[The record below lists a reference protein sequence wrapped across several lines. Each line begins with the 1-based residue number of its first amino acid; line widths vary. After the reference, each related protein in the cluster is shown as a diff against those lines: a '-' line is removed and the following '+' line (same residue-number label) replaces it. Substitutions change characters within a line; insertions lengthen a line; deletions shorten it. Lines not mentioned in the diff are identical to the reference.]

1 LGASSPLLKFSQKK
15 PFIFDW
21 QLQLPIWPI
30 TLRASSIAIPQSY
43 LDPEGKGNYPR
54 ATAKDEWAM
63 GKSKTEF
70 YCRVARSFAVAACL
84 AGGCM
89 AESPPAQAQAT
100 SVSQGSGSNSRLLSA
115 KEGRAI
121 VDAARDQDQPARG
134 AQDCSHL
141 VHQTYLNAGFE
152 YPYASSFELYA
163 GNENFERVRYA
174 QPGDL
179 IVWPGHTG
187 IVVDPLQHSF
197 YSLVSTGLEAQ
208 DYEGS
213 YWKSRG
219 RPRFYRYKVEN
230 SEMLTAVKAPPSA
243 PASNSKRPRDAAPAI
258 EARSPVAASASNRPP
273 KAASERT
280 RVVHDTRALPA
291 PAVAATTFEVP
302 QSIIIGAGDKLP
314 TSSQVAEGIS
324 ELSNA
329 SGNVLRAD
337 DPTKLALPVV
347 IFERLHVERLEIKRD
362 HGWARLQI
370 DSRATIAGG
379 ETDYKRRREKVRW
392 ELRRTESGWEA
403 ITPADR
409 AYVPND
415 VAVRNLAAQLARL
428 TERDSAAADQ
438 ETILRQESQL
448 ANLLSALL
456 KNK

>member
-1 LGASSPLLKFSQKK
+1 
-15 PFIFDW
+15 
-21 QLQLPIWPI
+21 
-30 TLRASSIAIPQSY
+30 
-43 LDPEGKGNYPR
+43 
-54 ATAKDEWAM
+54 M
-63 GKSKTEF
+63 GKSNTEF
-70 YCRVARSFAVAACL
+70 NWRVARRFALAACL
-84 AGGCM
+84 AGGCL
-89 AESPPAQAQAT
+89 AAGSLARAQAASAT
-100 SVSQGSGSNSRLLSA
+100 QGSGSNSRLLSA

-121 VDAARDQDQPARG
+121 VDAARDEDQPVPG

-141 VHQTYLNAGFE
+141 VHQMYLSAGFE

-163 GNENFERVRYA
+163 GNEKFERVRYA

-179 IVWPGHTG
+179 IVWPGHAG

-208 DYEGS
+208 DYKGS
-213 YWKSRG
+213 YWRSRG

-230 SEMLTAVKAPPSA
+230 AEMLTAVKAPASA
-243 PASNSKRPRDAAPAI
+243 RAAKSKRPRETAPAI
-258 EARSPVAASASNRPP
+258 EERSPVAASASNRPP

-280 RVVHDTRALPA
+280 RVVYGLPALPA
-291 PAVAATTFEVP
+291 PAVAPTTFEVP
-302 QSIIIGAGDKLP
+302 QSIIIATGNKLP

-329 SGNVLRAD
+329 SGNILRAD
-337 DPTKLALPVV
+337 DPSKLALPVV
-347 IFERLHVERLEIKRD
+347 IFERLDVERLEIKRD
-362 HGWARLQI
+362 HGWAHLQI

-392 ELRRTESGWEA
+392 ELRRTKSGWEA

-409 AYVPND
+409 TYVPND

-438 ETILRQESQL
+438 ETVLRQESQL
-448 ANLLSALL
+448 ANLLTALL
-456 KNK
+456 KSK

>member
-1 LGASSPLLKFSQKK
+1 
-15 PFIFDW
+15 
-21 QLQLPIWPI
+21 
-30 TLRASSIAIPQSY
+30 
-43 LDPEGKGNYPR
+43 
-54 ATAKDEWAM
+54 M

-70 YCRVARSFAVAACL
+70 NWRMARSLALAACL
-84 AGGCM
+84 AAACM
-89 AESPPAQAQAT
+89 DARSLAQAQAA
-100 SVSQGSGSNSRLLSA
+100 SASQGSGSNSRLLTA
-115 KEGRAI
+115 EEGRTIA
-121 VDAARDQDQPARG
+121 DAARDQEQPAHG

-141 VHQTYLNAGFE
+141 VHQTYLSAGFE

-163 GNENFERVRYA
+163 GNEKFERVKKP

-179 IVWPGHTG
+179 IVWPGHAG
-187 IVVDPLQHSF
+187 IVVDPLHHSF

-230 SEMLTAVKAPPSA
+230 AEMLTAVKAP
-243 PASNSKRPRDAAPAI
+243 ASVRASKSKKPRDTAPAI
-258 EARSPVAASASNRPP
+258 EERSPVAASASNQPP
-273 KAASERT
+273 KAALERT
-280 RVVHDTRALPA
+280 RVVYGAPALPA
-291 PAVAATTFEVP
+291 PAVAPTTFEVP
-302 QSIIIGAGDKLP
+302 QSIIIAAGNKPP

-329 SGNVLRAD
+329 SGSVLRAD
-337 DPTKLALPVV
+337 DPSKLALPVV
-347 IFERLHVERLEIKRD
+347 IFERLHVESLEIKRD

-392 ELRRTESGWEA
+392 ELRRTKSGWEA

-428 TERDSAAADQ
+428 TEKESAAADQ
-438 ETILRQESQL
+438 EAVLRQESQL

>member
-1 LGASSPLLKFSQKK
+1 
-15 PFIFDW
+15 
-21 QLQLPIWPI
+21 
-30 TLRASSIAIPQSY
+30 
-43 LDPEGKGNYPR
+43 
-54 ATAKDEWAM
+54 M

-70 YCRVARSFAVAACL
+70 NWRVARSFAVAACL

-89 AESPPAQAQAT
+89 SAGSPAQAQAT
-100 SVSQGSGSNSRLLSA
+100 SAPQGSGSNSRLLTA
-115 KEGRAI
+115 EEGRAI
-121 VDAARDQDQPARG
+121 VDAARDQDKPVRG

-141 VHQTYLNAGFE
+141 VHQMYLSAGFE
-152 YPYASSFELYA
+152 YAYASSFELYA
-163 GNENFERVRYA
+163 GNENFERVRYS

-179 IVWPGHTG
+179 IVWPGHAG

-213 YWKSRG
+213 YWRSRG

-230 SEMLTAVKAPPSA
+230 AEMLTAVKAPASARVSKSKKPS
-243 PASNSKRPRDAAPAI
+243 DTAPAI
-258 EARSPVAASASNRPP
+258 EVRTPVAASASNRPP
-273 KAASERT
+273 KAASEQIRI
-280 RVVHDTRALPA
+280 VHDSAALAA
-291 PAVAATTFEVP
+291 PAAATISFEVP
-302 QSIIIGAGDKLP
+302 QSIIIAAGNRPP

-337 DPTKLALPVV
+337 DPSKLALPVV
-347 IFERLHVERLEIKRD
+347 IFERFRVERLEIKRD
-362 HGWARLQI
+362 HGWAHLQI

-392 ELRRTESGWEA
+392 ELRRTKSGWEA

-428 TERDSAAADQ
+428 TERDSAAAGQ
-438 ETILRQESQL
+438 ETVLQQESQL

>member
-1 LGASSPLLKFSQKK
+1 
-15 PFIFDW
+15 
-21 QLQLPIWPI
+21 
-30 TLRASSIAIPQSY
+30 
-43 LDPEGKGNYPR
+43 
-54 ATAKDEWAM
+54 M
-63 GKSKTEF
+63 GKSNTEF
-70 YCRVARSFAVAACL
+70 NWRVARSFALAACL

-89 AESPPAQAQAT
+89 AAGSQAQAQA
-100 SVSQGSGSNSRLLSA
+100 SSASQGSGSNSRLLSA

-121 VDAARDQDQPARG
+121 VDAVRDEDQPVPG

-141 VHQTYLNAGFE
+141 VHQTYLSAGFE

-163 GNENFERVRYA
+163 GNEKFERVRYA

-179 IVWPGHTG
+179 IVWPGHAG

-208 DYEGS
+208 DYKGS
-213 YWKSRG
+213 YWRSRG

-230 SEMLTAVKAPPSA
+230 AEMLTAVKAPASARAAKSKRSRETA
-243 PASNSKRPRDAAPAI
+243 PAS

-280 RVVHDTRALPA
+280 RVLHGPPALRE
-291 PAVAATTFEVP
+291 PAVAPTTFEVP
-302 QSIIIGAGDKLP
+302 QSIIIAGGIKPP

-347 IFERLHVERLEIKRD
+347 IFERLDVERLEIKRD
-362 HGWARLQI
+362 HGWAHLQI

-392 ELRRTESGWEA
+392 ELRRTKSGWEA
-403 ITPADR
+403 ITPEDR

-415 VAVRNLAAQLARL
+415 VAVRNLAVQLARL
-428 TERDSAAADQ
+428 TERHSAEADQ
-438 ETILRQESQL
+438 ETVRRQESQL

-456 KNK
+456 QNK

>member
-1 LGASSPLLKFSQKK
+1 
-15 PFIFDW
+15 
-21 QLQLPIWPI
+21 
-30 TLRASSIAIPQSY
+30 
-43 LDPEGKGNYPR
+43 
-54 ATAKDEWAM
+54 M

-70 YCRVARSFAVAACL
+70 NWTVARTFALAACL
-84 AGGCM
+84 AGAYM
-89 AESPPAQAQAT
+89 AAGSPAQAQAP
-100 SVSQGSGSNSRLLSA
+100 SVSQGSGSNSRLLTA
-115 KEGRAI
+115 EEGRAV
-121 VDAARDQDQPARG
+121 VDAAQDQHRPARG

-163 GNENFERVRYA
+163 GNDNFERVRYA

-179 IVWPGHTG
+179 IVWPGHAG

-219 RPRFYRYKVEN
+219 RPHFYRYKVEN
-230 SEMLTAVKAPPSA
+230 AEMLTAVKAPASVRVSKSKKPS
-243 PASNSKRPRDAAPAI
+243 DTAPAI
-258 EARSPVAASASNRPP
+258 EVRSPVAASASNRPP

-280 RVVHDTRALPA
+280 RVGYAPPALPA
-291 PAVAATTFEVP
+291 PAVAPTTFEVP
-302 QSIIIGAGDKLP
+302 QSIIIAAGNKLP

-329 SGNVLRAD
+329 SGDVLCAD
-337 DPTKLALPVV
+337 DPSKLALPVV
-347 IFERLHVERLEIKRD
+347 IFERLLVERLEIKRD

-438 ETILRQESQL
+438 ETVLRQESQL

>member
-1 LGASSPLLKFSQKK
+1 
-15 PFIFDW
+15 
-21 QLQLPIWPI
+21 
-30 TLRASSIAIPQSY
+30 
-43 LDPEGKGNYPR
+43 
-54 ATAKDEWAM
+54 M
-63 GKSKTEF
+63 GKSNTEF
-70 YCRVARSFAVAACL
+70 NWRVARSFALAAWL

-89 AESPPAQAQAT
+89 AAGSQAHAQAASAT
-100 SVSQGSGSNSRLLSA
+100 QGSRSNSRLLSA

-121 VDAARDQDQPARG
+121 VDAARDEDQPVRG

-141 VHQTYLNAGFE
+141 VHETYLSAGFE

-163 GNENFERVRYA
+163 GNENFERVRKP

-179 IVWPGHTG
+179 IVWPGHAG

-208 DYEGS
+208 DYEGA
-213 YWKSRG
+213 YWRSRG

-230 SEMLTAVKAPPSA
+230 AEMLTAVKAP
-243 PASNSKRPRDAAPAI
+243 ASVRTAKSKKPHETAPAI
-258 EARSPVAASASNRPP
+258 EERSPVAASASNRPP

-280 RVVHDTRALPA
+280 RVVYGLPA
-291 PAVAATTFEVP
+291 LREPAVPPTTFEVP
-302 QSIIIGAGDKLP
+302 QSIIIAAGNKLP
-314 TSSQVAEGIS
+314 TNSQVAEGIS

-337 DPTKLALPVV
+337 DSTKLALPVV

-362 HGWARLQI
+362 HGWAHLQI

-392 ELRRTESGWEA
+392 ELRRTKSGWEA
-403 ITPADR
+403 ITPEDR

-428 TERDSAAADQ
+428 TERDSAEADQ
-438 ETILRQESQL
+438 ETVRRQESQL

-456 KNK
+456 QNK

>member
-1 LGASSPLLKFSQKK
+1 MA
-15 PFIFDW
+15 
-21 QLQLPIWPI
+21 
-30 TLRASSIAIPQSY
+30 
-43 LDPEGKGNYPR
+43 
-54 ATAKDEWAM
+54 
-63 GKSKTEF
+63 KSKREF
-70 YCRVARSFAVAACL
+70 NWRAARSLALAACL
-84 AGGCM
+84 AGASMG
-89 AESPPAQAQAT
+89 AGSLARAQGKSA
-100 SVSQGSGSNSRLLSA
+100 SQGSGSNSRLLTA

-141 VHQTYLNAGFE
+141 VHQTYLSAGFE

-163 GNENFERVRYA
+163 GNVNFERVKYS

-179 IVWPGHTG
+179 IVWPGHAG
-187 IVVDPLQHSF
+187 IVVDPLHHSF

-230 SEMLTAVKAPPSA
+230 AEILTAVKAPASA
-243 PASNSKRPRDAAPAI
+243 RAAKSKKPRETAPAI
-258 EARSPVAASASNRPP
+258 EERSPVAASASNRPP

-280 RVVHDTRALPA
+280 RIAYGAPALPA
-291 PAVAATTFEVP
+291 SAVAPTTFEVP
-302 QSIIIGAGDKLP
+302 QSIIIAAGNKLP
-314 TSSQVAEGIS
+314 TNSQVAEGIS

-329 SGNVLRAD
+329 SGNVLRTD
-337 DPTKLALPVV
+337 DPSKLALPVV

-392 ELRRTESGWEA
+392 ELRRTKSGWEA

-415 VAVRNLAAQLARL
+415 VAVRNLVAQLARL
-428 TERDSAAADQ
+428 NERDSAAADQ
-438 ETILRQESQL
+438 ETVLRQESQL

>member
-1 LGASSPLLKFSQKK
+1 
-15 PFIFDW
+15 
-21 QLQLPIWPI
+21 
-30 TLRASSIAIPQSY
+30 
-43 LDPEGKGNYPR
+43 
-54 ATAKDEWAM
+54 M
-63 GKSKTEF
+63 GKSNTEF
-70 YCRVARSFAVAACL
+70 NWRVARSFALAACL
-84 AGGCM
+84 AGSCM
-89 AESPPAQAQAT
+89 AAGSQAQAQAA
-100 SVSQGSGSNSRLLSA
+100 SASQGSGSNSRLLSA

-121 VDAARDQDQPARG
+121 VDAARDEDQPVRG

-141 VHQTYLNAGFE
+141 VHETYLSAGFE

-163 GNENFERVRYA
+163 GNENFERVRKP

-179 IVWPGHTG
+179 IVWPGHAG

-230 SEMLTAVKAPPSA
+230 AEMLTAIKAPASA
-243 PASNSKRPRDAAPAI
+243 RASNSKRPRETAPAI
-258 EARSPVAASASNRPP
+258 EERSPVAASASNRPP

-280 RVVHDTRALPA
+280 KVVHGLPA
-291 PAVAATTFEVP
+291 RREPAVAPTTFEVP
-302 QSIIIGAGDKLP
+302 QSIIIAGGIKPP

-347 IFERLHVERLEIKRD
+347 IFERLHVERLEIKRE
-362 HGWARLQI
+362 HGWAHLQI

-392 ELRRTESGWEA
+392 ELRRTKSGWEA
-403 ITPADR
+403 ITPEDR

-428 TERDSAAADQ
+428 TERDSAEADQ
-438 ETILRQESQL
+438 ETVRRQESQL

>member
-1 LGASSPLLKFSQKK
+1 MA
-15 PFIFDW
+15 
-21 QLQLPIWPI
+21 
-30 TLRASSIAIPQSY
+30 
-43 LDPEGKGNYPR
+43 
-54 ATAKDEWAM
+54 
-63 GKSKTEF
+63 KSKTEF
-70 YCRVARSFAVAACL
+70 NWRAARTLAVAACL
-84 AGGCM
+84 AGACM
-89 AESPPAQAQAT
+89 AAGSLAQAQAA
-100 SVSQGSGSNSRLLSA
+100 SASQGSGSNSRLLTEE
-115 KEGRAI
+115 EGRTIA
-121 VDAARDQDQPARG
+121 DAARDQDQRARG

-141 VHQTYLNAGFE
+141 VHQTYLSAGFE

-163 GNENFERVRYA
+163 GNEKFERVKKP

-179 IVWPGHTG
+179 IVWPGHAG
-187 IVVDPLQHSF
+187 IVVDPLHHSF

-213 YWKSRG
+213 YWESRG

-230 SEMLTAVKAPPSA
+230 PEMLTAVKAP
-243 PASNSKRPRDAAPAI
+243 ASVRASKSKNPRETAPAI
-258 EARSPVAASASNRPP
+258 EERSPVAASASNQPP

-280 RVVHDTRALPA
+280 RVAYGPPALTA
-291 PAVAATTFEVP
+291 PAVAPTTFEVP
-302 QSIIIGAGDKLP
+302 QSIIIAAGNKPP

-329 SGNVLRAD
+329 SGSVLRAD
-337 DPTKLALPVV
+337 DPSKLALPVV
-347 IFERLHVERLEIKRD
+347 IFERLHVEHLEIKRD

-392 ELRRTESGWEA
+392 ELRRTKSGWEA

-428 TERDSAAADQ
+428 TEKESAAADQ
-438 ETILRQESQL
+438 ETVLRQESQL

>member
-1 LGASSPLLKFSQKK
+1 
-15 PFIFDW
+15 
-21 QLQLPIWPI
+21 
-30 TLRASSIAIPQSY
+30 
-43 LDPEGKGNYPR
+43 
-54 ATAKDEWAM
+54 M
-63 GKSKTEF
+63 GKSNTEF
-70 YCRVARSFAVAACL
+70 NWRVARSFALAACL

-89 AESPPAQAQAT
+89 AAGSQAQAQAASAT
-100 SVSQGSGSNSRLLSA
+100 QGSSNSRLLSA
-115 KEGRAI
+115 QEGRAI
-121 VDAARDQDQPARG
+121 VDAARDEDQPVRG

-141 VHQTYLNAGFE
+141 VHQMYLSAGFE

-163 GNENFERVRYA
+163 GNENFERVRKA

-179 IVWPGHTG
+179 IVWPGHAG

-230 SEMLTAVKAPPSA
+230 AEMPTVVKALASARASKSKKPRETA
-243 PASNSKRPRDAAPAI
+243 PAS
-258 EARSPVAASASNRPP
+258 EERSPVAASASNRPP

-280 RVVHDTRALPA
+280 KVVYGLPA
-291 PAVAATTFEVP
+291 LREPAVAPTTFEVP
-302 QSIIIGAGDKLP
+302 QSIIIAGGIKPP

-347 IFERLHVERLEIKRD
+347 IFERLHVERLEIKRE
-362 HGWARLQI
+362 HGWAHLQI

-392 ELRRTESGWEA
+392 ELRRTKSGWEA
-403 ITPADR
+403 IAPEDR

-428 TERDSAAADQ
+428 TERDSAEADQ
-438 ETILRQESQL
+438 ETVRRQESQL

>member
-1 LGASSPLLKFSQKK
+1 M
-15 PFIFDW
+15 
-21 QLQLPIWPI
+21 
-30 TLRASSIAIPQSY
+30 R
-43 LDPEGKGNYPR
+43 
-54 ATAKDEWAM
+54 
-63 GKSKTEF
+63 KSKTEF
-70 YCRVARSFAVAACL
+70 NWRVAGSFALAACL
-84 AGGCM
+84 AGACM
-89 AESPPAQAQAT
+89 AAGSLAQAQAA
-100 SVSQGSGSNSRLLSA
+100 SAPQGWGSNSRLLTA

-121 VDAARDQDQPARG
+121 VDAARDQDRPARG

-141 VHQTYLNAGFE
+141 VHQTYLSAGFE

-163 GNENFERVRYA
+163 GNENFERVKYS

-179 IVWPGHTG
+179 IVWPGHAG
-187 IVVDPLQHSF
+187 IVVDPLHHSF

-208 DYEGS
+208 NYEGS
-213 YWKSRG
+213 YWRSRG

-230 SEMLTAVKAPPSA
+230 AEILTAVKAPASA
-243 PASNSKRPRDAAPAI
+243 RAAKSKKPRETAPAI
-258 EARSPVAASASNRPP
+258 EERSPVAASASNRPP

-280 RVVHDTRALPA
+280 RIAYGAPALPA
-291 PAVAATTFEVP
+291 SAVAPTTFEVP
-302 QSIIIGAGDKLP
+302 QSIIIAAGNKPP

-324 ELSNA
+324 ELSSA

-337 DPTKLALPVV
+337 DLSKLALPVV

-362 HGWARLQI
+362 HGWAHLQI

-415 VAVRNLAAQLARL
+415 VAVRNVAAQLARL
-428 TERDSAAADQ
+428 TEKDIAAADQ
-438 ETILRQESQL
+438 ETVLRQESQL
-448 ANLLSALL
+448 ANLLSTLL

>member
-1 LGASSPLLKFSQKK
+1 
-15 PFIFDW
+15 
-21 QLQLPIWPI
+21 
-30 TLRASSIAIPQSY
+30 
-43 LDPEGKGNYPR
+43 
-54 ATAKDEWAM
+54 M

-70 YCRVARSFAVAACL
+70 NWRAARTFVVAAACL
-84 AGGCM
+84 AGACM
-89 AESPPAQAQAT
+89 AAGSLAQAQAT
-100 SVSQGSGSNSRLLSA
+100 SASQGSGSNSRLLTA
-115 KEGRAI
+115 EEGRAI
-121 VDAARDQDQPARG
+121 LDAARDQDQPARG

-141 VHQTYLNAGFE
+141 VHQTYLSAGFE

-163 GNENFERVRYA
+163 GNEKFERVKNS

-179 IVWPGHTG
+179 IVWPGHAG

-230 SEMLTAVKAPPSA
+230 AEKLTAVKAPASA
-243 PASNSKRPRDAAPAI
+243 RASKSKKPRDTAPAI
-258 EARSPVAASASNRPP
+258 EQRFPVAASASNRPP

-280 RVVHDTRALPA
+280 RVVYAPPALPG
-291 PAVAATTFEVP
+291 PAVAPTTFEVP
-302 QSIIIGAGDKLP
+302 QSITIAAGNKLP
-314 TSSQVAEGIS
+314 TNSQVAEGIS
-324 ELSNA
+324 ELSDA

-337 DPTKLALPVV
+337 DLTKLALPVV
-347 IFERLHVERLEIKRD
+347 IFERLHVERLEIKGD

-370 DSRATIAGG
+370 DSRATMAAG

-392 ELRRTESGWEA
+392 ELRRTKSGWEA

-428 TERDSAAADQ
+428 TETDSAAADQ
-438 ETILRQESQL
+438 ETVLRQESQL
-448 ANLLSALL
+448 ANLLGALL

>member
-1 LGASSPLLKFSQKK
+1 MAKSQTG
-15 PFIFDW
+15 FNW
-21 QLQLPIWPI
+21 
-30 TLRASSIAIPQSY
+30 RA
-43 LDPEGKGNYPR
+43 
-54 ATAKDEWAM
+54 
-63 GKSKTEF
+63 
-70 YCRVARSFAVAACL
+70 ARSLALTACL
-84 AGGCM
+84 AGACLG
-89 AESPPAQAQAT
+89 AGSLAQAQGT
-100 SVSQGSGSNSRLLSA
+100 SASQDSGSNSRLLTA

-121 VDAARDQDQPARG
+121 VDAARDQDRPARG

-141 VHQTYLNAGFE
+141 VHQTYLSAGFE

-163 GNENFERVRYA
+163 GNENFERVKYS

-179 IVWPGHTG
+179 IVWPGHAG
-187 IVVDPLQHSF
+187 IVVDPLHHSF

-208 DYEGS
+208 NYEGS
-213 YWKSRG
+213 YWRSRG

-230 SEMLTAVKAPPSA
+230 AEILTAVKAPASA
-243 PASNSKRPRDAAPAI
+243 RAAKSKKPRETAPVI
-258 EARSPVAASASNRPP
+258 EARTPVAVSASNRPP
-273 KAASERT
+273 KGAYGAPP
-280 RVVHDTRALPA
+280 LPA
-291 PAVAATTFEVP
+291 SAVAPTTFEVP
-302 QSIIIGAGDKLP
+302 QSIIIAAGNKPP

-337 DPTKLALPVV
+337 GLSKLALPVV
-347 IFERLHVERLEIKRD
+347 IFERFHVERLEIKRN

-415 VAVRNLAAQLARL
+415 VAVRNVAAQLARL
-428 TERDSAAADQ
+428 TEKDSAAADQ
-438 ETILRQESQL
+438 ETVLRQESQL
-448 ANLLSALL
+448 ANLLSTLL

>member
-1 LGASSPLLKFSQKK
+1 
-15 PFIFDW
+15 
-21 QLQLPIWPI
+21 
-30 TLRASSIAIPQSY
+30 
-43 LDPEGKGNYPR
+43 
-54 ATAKDEWAM
+54 M
-63 GKSKTEF
+63 GKSNTEF
-70 YCRVARSFAVAACL
+70 NWRVARSFALAAWL

-89 AESPPAQAQAT
+89 AAGSQAQAQAASAT
-100 SVSQGSGSNSRLLSA
+100 QGSGSNSRLLSA

-121 VDAARDQDQPARG
+121 VDAARDEDQPVRG

-141 VHQTYLNAGFE
+141 VHETYLSAGFE

-163 GNENFERVRYA
+163 GNENFERVRKP

-179 IVWPGHTG
+179 IVWPGHAG

-208 DYEGS
+208 DYEGA
-213 YWKSRG
+213 YWRSRG

-230 SEMLTAVKAPPSA
+230 AEMLTAVKAP
-243 PASNSKRPRDAAPAI
+243 ASVRTAKSKKPHETAPAI
-258 EARSPVAASASNRPP
+258 EERSPVAASASNRPP

-280 RVVHDTRALPA
+280 RVVYGLPA
-291 PAVAATTFEVP
+291 RREPAVPPTTFEVP
-302 QSIIIGAGDKLP
+302 QSIIIAAGNKLP
-314 TSSQVAEGIS
+314 TNSQVAEGIS

-337 DPTKLALPVV
+337 DSTKLALPVV

-362 HGWARLQI
+362 HGWAHLQI
-370 DSRATIAGG
+370 DSRVTIAGG

-392 ELRRTESGWEA
+392 ELRRTKSGWEA
-403 ITPADR
+403 ITPEDR

-428 TERDSAAADQ
+428 TERDSAEADQ
-438 ETILRQESQL
+438 ETIRRQESQL

-456 KNK
+456 ENK

>member
-1 LGASSPLLKFSQKK
+1 
-15 PFIFDW
+15 
-21 QLQLPIWPI
+21 
-30 TLRASSIAIPQSY
+30 
-43 LDPEGKGNYPR
+43 
-54 ATAKDEWAM
+54 M
-63 GKSKTEF
+63 GKSNTEF
-70 YCRVARSFAVAACL
+70 NWRVARSFALAACL

-89 AESPPAQAQAT
+89 AAGSQAQAQAA
-100 SVSQGSGSNSRLLSA
+100 SASQGSGSNSRLLSA
-115 KEGRAI
+115 NEGRAI
-121 VDAARDQDQPARG
+121 VDAARDEDQPVRG

-163 GNENFERVRYA
+163 GNENFERVRKA

-179 IVWPGHTG
+179 IVWPGHAG

-230 SEMLTAVKAPPSA
+230 AEMPTVVKALASARASKSKKPRETA
-243 PASNSKRPRDAAPAI
+243 PAS
-258 EARSPVAASASNRPP
+258 EERSPVAASASNRPP

-280 RVVHDTRALPA
+280 KVVYGLPA
-291 PAVAATTFEVP
+291 LREPAVAPTTFEVP
-302 QSIIIGAGDKLP
+302 QSIIIAGGIKPP

-347 IFERLHVERLEIKRD
+347 IFERLHVERLEIKRE
-362 HGWARLQI
+362 HGWAHLQI

-392 ELRRTESGWEA
+392 ELRRTKSGWEA
-403 ITPADR
+403 ITPEDR

-428 TERDSAAADQ
+428 TERDSAEADQ
-438 ETILRQESQL
+438 ETVRRQESQL

>member
-1 LGASSPLLKFSQKK
+1 MA
-15 PFIFDW
+15 
-21 QLQLPIWPI
+21 
-30 TLRASSIAIPQSY
+30 
-43 LDPEGKGNYPR
+43 
-54 ATAKDEWAM
+54 
-63 GKSKTEF
+63 KSKTEF
-70 YCRVARSFAVAACL
+70 NWRAARTLAVAACL
-84 AGGCM
+84 AGACM
-89 AESPPAQAQAT
+89 AAGSLAQAQAA
-100 SVSQGSGSNSRLLSA
+100 SASQGSGSNSRLLTA
-115 KEGRAI
+115 EEGRTIA
-121 VDAARDQDQPARG
+121 DAARDQDQRARG

-141 VHQTYLNAGFE
+141 VHQTYLSAGFE

-163 GNENFERVRYA
+163 GNEKFERVKKP

-179 IVWPGHTG
+179 IVWPGHAG
-187 IVVDPLQHSF
+187 IVVDPLHHSF

-213 YWKSRG
+213 YWESRG

-230 SEMLTAVKAPPSA
+230 PEMLTAVKAP
-243 PASNSKRPRDAAPAI
+243 ASVRASKSKNPRETAPAI
-258 EARSPVAASASNRPP
+258 DVRSPVAASASNRPP

-280 RVVHDTRALPA
+280 RVAYGPPALTA
-291 PAVAATTFEVP
+291 PAVAPTTFEVP
-302 QSIIIGAGDKLP
+302 QSIIIAAGNKPP

-370 DSRATIAGG
+370 DSRATIAGR

-392 ELRRTESGWEA
+392 ELRRTKSGWEA

-428 TERDSAAADQ
+428 TEKESAAADQ
-438 ETILRQESQL
+438 ETVLRQESQL